1 MSSFLKFSCRSFNGP
16 GMNKLIFLM
25 LFSFFFVSCEKNVFF
40 QETRKIDGEKWL
52 TTQPCN
58 FKVGVSDIHRSY
70 DFFVD
75 IRNTSDYKYSN
86 LFLFLN
92 TYYPGGNISTDTLEC
107 TLAQPDGKWL
117 GTGFGR
123 IKYLR
128 IPLKQAV
135 RFPRAGTY
143 KFTIYQAMRGDIKGI
158 VDVGLRIEN
167 NQSK

>member
-1 MSSFLKFSCRSFNGP
+1 
-16 GMNKLIFLM
+16 M
-25 LFSFFFVSCEKNVFF
+25 LFSFLLTSCEKNIFY
-40 QETRKIDGEKWL
+40 QDTRKIDGEKWL
-52 TTQPCN
+52 TTQPCDFN
-58 FKVGVSDIHRSY
+58 VGVADIHKSY
-70 DFFVD
+70 NFFVD

-86 LFLFLN
+86 LFLFLH
-92 TYYPGGNISTDTLEC
+92 TYYPGGITSIDTLEC

-123 IKYLR
+123 IKYLS

-143 KFTIYQAMRGDIKGI
+143 KFKIYQAMRGDIKGI
-158 VDVGLRIEN
+158 VDVGFRIEN

>member
-1 MSSFLKFSCRSFNGP
+1 
-16 GMNKLIFLM
+16 MNKLIYLM
-25 LFSFFFVSCEKNVFF
+25 LFSFFLTSCEKNVFY
-40 QETRKIDGEKWL
+40 QDTRRITDEKWL

-58 FKVGVSDIHRSY
+58 FTVGVADTHHSY
-70 DFFVD
+70 NFFVD

-86 LFLFLN
+86 LFLFLH
-92 TYYPGGNISTDTLEC
+92 TYYPGGTTSIDTLEC

-143 KFTIYQAMRGDIKGI
+143 KFTIYQAMRGDVKGI
-158 VDVGLRIEN
+158 VDVGFRIEDN
-167 NQSK
+167 HSK